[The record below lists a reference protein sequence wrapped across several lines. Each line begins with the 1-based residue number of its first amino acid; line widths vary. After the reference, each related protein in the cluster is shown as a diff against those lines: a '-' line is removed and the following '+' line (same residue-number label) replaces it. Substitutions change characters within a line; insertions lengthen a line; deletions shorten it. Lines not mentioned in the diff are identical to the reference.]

1 MTIKLVKKN
10 QQAANPAKSVK
21 EPSFGQLLA
30 NTQEWVEEFRT
41 HKARNNQALIGIL
54 RRSQA

>member
-10 QQAANPAKSVK
+10 QQTANDTKPVQ

-30 NTQEWVEEFRT
+30 NTQGWVKEFKT
-41 HKARNNQALIGIL
+41 QKARNNQALVGLL
-54 RRSQA
+54 RRSHA